1 MSDLYRSAM
10 HARIAKLP
18 QLPPVPGEEDED
30 EEDEVADSIGA
41 LPSLSTSSSPS
52 RLPRTPNPEYAP
64 ISGASYFSEAVQ
76 VDVPASKLDVRVYY
90 TPPQTTDGGAGSV
103 MVCHHGAGFAGL
115 SFALFAKEITR
126 MSKGEL
132 GVLSLDAR
140 RHGKTRP
147 TQGSSDEDLSLNI
160 LVQDLY
166 NLLRVVFSDAS
177 AAPSLLLVGHSM
189 GGAVAVNVVPRLLE
203 AKYRVSGVAVLD
215 VVEGTALDAL
225 PHMPSILNSRP
236 EGFDSVSDAIEW
248 HITAHQIRNI
258 TSARVS
264 VPSLVTPTPEPR
276 PRGKRAFTWCTPLR
290 TTGPYWEGWF
300 RGLSAA
306 FLAARTARL
315 LVLAGTDRLDRE
327 LMIGQMQGKFQMV
340 VVPNT
345 GHMLHEDDPLTL
357 AQTLMEFWQRN
368 EHVLVGIKKV
378 GDL

>member
-1 MSDLYRSAM
+1 VRIPPSWSTRSQ
-10 HARIAKLP
+10 L
-18 QLPPVPGEEDED
+18 LPP
-30 EEDEVADSIGA
+30 
-41 LPSLSTSSSPS
+41 
-52 RLPRTPNPEYAP
+52 
-64 ISGASYFSEAVQ
+64 
-76 VDVPASKLDVRVYY
+76 
-90 TPPQTTDGGAGSV
+90 
-103 MVCHHGAGFAGL
+103 
-115 SFALFAKEITR
+115 
-126 MSKGEL
+126 
-132 GVLSLDAR
+132 
-140 RHGKTRP
+140 GKTRP
-147 TQGSSDEDLSLNI
+147 TQGSSDEDLSLDI

-166 NLLRVVFSDAS
+166 NLLCVVFPDAS

-189 GGAVAVNVVPRLLE
+189 GGAVVVNAVPRLLE
-203 AKYRVSGVAVLD
+203 AKYRVSGVTVLD
-215 VVEGTALDAL
+215 VVEGTAIDAL

-300 RGLSAA
+300 KGLSAA

-315 LVLAGTDRLDRE
+315 LVLAGTDRLDKE
-327 LMIGQMQGKFQMV
+327 LMIGQMQGKFQLV